1 LIFFVILNSKNLK
14 MINKKL
20 LNPKSIAIIGGSDDF
35 YKPGGAVLRNL
46 INSNFNGNIY
56 VVNPKSEEVQG
67 IKCHK
72 SVNDLPQTDCAIIA
86 IAAKFCVETVRVLA
100 KEKDCGGFV
109 ILSAG
114 FSEEN
119 KEGAELERQ
128 IVEII
133 NSVNGSLI
141 GPNCTGILTPNY
153 NGAFTSPVPQLDPQG
168 VDFIS
173 GSGATAI
180 FIIDNGMRK
189 GIKFNSV
196 FAVGNCAQL
205 GVEELLEH
213 FDETYEEGKS
223 SKIKLLYLEKI
234 DKPQKF
240 LEHASSLIQKGC
252 KIAAIKSGGS
262 EAGSRAASSHTGAMA
277 SSDVAVDALFE
288 KAGIIRCNGRD
299 ELMTVAA
306 IFTYPELKGKNIAIV
321 THAGGPAVMLTDA
334 LSNGGLD
341 IPHIE
346 GEKAQELLSKLFGG
360 SSVGNPID
368 ILATGTGE
376 QLGWVI
382 DAVNNDFENID
393 GMAVI
398 WGSPGLAPVF
408 EPYRCLLEKFKTTKK
423 PIYPIF
429 PSYLFV
435 KDEVDE
441 FLETGN
447 AFFQDE
453 VLFGNAL
460 AKVFNTPKPEFSDIK
475 LQGIDRK
482 KIREII
488 DNSEN
493 GYLAP
498 EKIHQI
504 FDAVGI
510 PHSKEGTVYTE
521 EDCVKMAR
529 DFGYP
534 LVMKVV
540 GPVHKSDVGGVVLN
554 VNDEETVR
562 KEFRRMIQIPD
573 TYAVMLAEQLSGT
586 EVFIGAKRD
595 DKFGH
600 LVLFGLGGIFIEVFK
615 DVKAILAPMSSQEIL
630 PMLKKLKSY
639 KIIKG
644 VRGKEG
650 INEEIFANLI
660 SRISILVTLAPEIF
674 EMDINPLLGNSK
686 YIKAVDARIRIEK

>member
-1 LIFFVILNSKNLK
+1 MLNN
-14 MINKKL
+14 KL
-20 LNPKSIAIIGGSDDF
+20 LNPNSIVVVGGSDDV
-35 YKPGGAVLRNL
+35 YKPGGAILRNL
-46 INSNFNGNIY
+46 INSNFGGNIY
-56 VVNPKSEEVQG
+56 VVNPKSENVQG
-67 IKCHK
+67 LK
-72 SVNDLPQTDCAIIA
+72 SYKTVGELPQIDCAIIA
-86 IAAKFCVETVRVLA
+86 VAAKFCIETVNVLA
-100 KEKDCGGFV
+100 KEKNCGGFI

-114 FSEEN
+114 FGEEN
-119 KEGAELERQ
+119 EEGAKIEAK

-133 NSVNGSLI
+133 NSVGASLI
-141 GPNCTGILTPNY
+141 GPNCTGILTTHY
-153 NGAFTSPVPQLDPQG
+153 NGAFTSPVPQLDSQG

-180 FIIDNGMRK
+180 FIIDNGIRK

-196 FAVGNCAQL
+196 FAVGNSAQI

-213 FDETYEEGKS
+213 LDETYIEGKS
-223 SKIKLLYLEKI
+223 SKIKLLYVESI
-234 DKPQKF
+234 NKPKKF
-240 LEHASSLIQKGC
+240 LEHASSLIRKGC

-277 SSDVAVDALFE
+277 SSDVAVEALFN
-288 KAGIIRCNGRD
+288 KAGIVRCNGRD

-306 IFTYPELKGKNIAIV
+306 IFSYPELKGKNIAII
-321 THAGGPAVMLTDA
+321 THAGGPAVMLTDT
-334 LSNGGLD
+334 LSNGAME
-341 IPHIE
+341 IPHIS
-346 GEKAQELLSKLFGG
+346 GEKAQELLLKLYGG

-398 WGSPGLAPVF
+398 WGSPGLAPIF
-408 EPYRCLLEKFKTTKK
+408 EPYHTLLEKFKTTKK
-423 PIYPIF
+423 PIYPIL

-435 KDEVDE
+435 KEEVEE
-441 FLETGN
+441 FLKSGN

-460 AKVFNTPKPEFSDIK
+460 VKVFNTPKSEHVDIQ
-475 LQGIDRK
+475 LNGIDCK
-482 KIREII
+482 KIREVI
-488 DNSEN
+488 DCSEN

-498 EKIHQI
+498 EKIHI
-504 FDAVGI
+504 LLDAIGI
-510 PHSKEGTVYTE
+510 PRSKEGISYNE
-521 EDCVKMAR
+521 EDCVKMAN

-554 VNDEETVR
+554 IKNEETVR
-562 KEFRRMIQIPD
+562 NEFKRMIQIPD
-573 TYAVMLAEQLSGT
+573 TYAIMLAEQLSGS
-586 EVFIGAKRD
+586 EIFIGAKRD
-595 DKFGH
+595 EKFGH

-615 DVKAILAPMSSQEIL
+615 DVKAILAPLAAQKIK
-630 PMLKKLKSY
+630 PMLKDLKSY

-644 VRGKEG
+644 IRGKEG
-650 INEEIFANLI
+650 INEDIFADLV
-660 SRISILVTLAPEIF
+660 SRISVLVTIAPEIF
-674 EMDINPLLGNSK
+674 EMDINPLLGNAN
-686 YIKAVDARIRIEK
+686 YIKAVDARIRIEKI

>member
-1 LIFFVILNSKNLK
+1 
-14 MINKKL
+14 MINSKL
-20 LNPKSIAIIGGSDDF
+20 LNPKSIVVVGGSDDV

-46 INSNFNGNIY
+46 INSNFNGEIF
-56 VVNPKSEEVQG
+56 VVNPKSDFVQG
-67 IKCHK
+67 IKAYK
-72 SVNDLPQTDCAIIA
+72 TVDDLPQTDCAIIA
-86 IAAKFCVETVRVLA
+86 IAAKFCVATVAALA
-100 KEKDCGGFV
+100 NEKKCGGFV

-119 KEGAELERQ
+119 ADGAKIEHQ
-128 IVEII
+128 IVDII
-133 NSVNGSLI
+133 NSTGGSLI
-141 GPNCTGILTPNY
+141 GPNCTGILTTNY
-153 NGAFTSPVPQLDPQG
+153 NGAFTSPIPVLDPQG

-196 FAVGNCAQL
+196 FAVGNSAQI

-213 FDETYEEGKS
+213 FDNTYVEGKS

-234 DKPQKF
+234 DKPIKF
-240 LEHASSLIQKGC
+240 LEHASSLIKKGC

-277 SSDVAVDALFE
+277 SSDVAVEALFQ
-288 KAGIIRCNGRD
+288 KAGIVRCNGRD

-306 IFTYPELKGKNIAIV
+306 IFSYPELRGKNIAII

-341 IPHIE
+341 VPHIE
-346 GEKAQELLSKLFGG
+346 GDKAKELLSKLFAG
-360 SSVGNPID
+360 SSVANPID
-368 ILATGTGE
+368 MLATGTGE
-376 QLGWVI
+376 QLTAVI
-382 DAVNNDFENID
+382 DAVNNDFKDID
-393 GMAVI
+393 GMCVI

-408 EPYRCLLEKFKTTKK
+408 EPYKALIEKFKTSKK

-435 KDEVDE
+435 KDEIEE
-441 FLETGN
+441 FLNSGYP
-447 AFFQDE
+447 FFQDE

-460 AKVFNTPKPEFSDIK
+460 SKVYKTPKQSFSDIMLK
-475 LQGIDRK
+475 NIDRK
-482 KIREII
+482 KIREIV

-498 EKIHQI
+498 EKIHQL
-504 FDAVGI
+504 FDAVAI
-510 PHSKEGTVYTE
+510 PHSKEGTVTTE
-521 EDCVKMAR
+521 EDAVKMAR
-529 DFGYP
+529 DFGFP

-562 KEFRRMIQIPD
+562 REFNRMIKITD
-573 TYAVMLAEQLSGT
+573 TYAIMLAEQLSGT

-600 LVLFGLGGIFIEVFK
+600 MVLFGLGGIFIEVFK
-615 DVKAILAPMSSQEIL
+615 DVKAFLAPMAADEIL
-630 PMLKKLKSY
+630 PMLKELKSY

-644 VRGKEG
+644 IRGKEG
-650 INEEIFANLI
+650 INEEIFADLI
-660 SRISILVTLAPEIF
+660 SRISILVTIAPEIF